1 MLDLLPFNEIWTIDF
16 EFVAGPGENPQPV
29 CLVAWE
35 LHSKRK
41 LRVWC
46 NEFGTTPPYPTDANV
61 LFVAYYASAE
71 ISCHLAL
78 GWPVPERVLD
88 LFTEFRNHTNGLPP
102 ISGSGLLGALTHY
115 GLDSIGATEKGE
127 MRDLILCGGPWSE
140 TEKTDIL
147 NYCESDVAALERLLP
162 AMLPYIDLPRAL
174 LRGRYMAAVARME
187 RYGVPIDIVTLKR
200 LRRDWSDIQDQL
212 IEEVDAHFGVYEG
225 RTFKADLFA
234 KCLVRRGIPWQ
245 RLESGRLDLSDDTF
259 RDMVRAYPELA
270 PLHELR
276 TTLQKCACPILP

>member
-1 MLDLLPFNEIWTIDF
+1 
-16 EFVAGPGENPQPV
+16 
-29 CLVAWE
+29 
-35 LHSKRK
+35 
-41 LRVWC
+41 
-46 NEFGTTPPYPTDANV
+46 
-61 LFVAYYASAE
+61 
-71 ISCHLAL
+71 SCHLAL

-147 NYCESDVAALERLLP
+147 NYCEGDVAALERLLP

-187 RYGVPIDIVTLKR
+187 RYGV
-200 LRRDWSDIQDQL
+200 
-212 IEEVDAHFGVYEG
+212 
-225 RTFKADLFA
+225 
-234 KCLVRRGIPWQ
+234 
-245 RLESGRLDLSDDTF
+245 
-259 RDMVRAYPELA
+259 
-270 PLHELR
+270 
-276 TTLQKCACPILP
+276 